1 MGSIYTPYRPER
13 YTIKKYLGKGK
24 YGGHIF
30 EVYKKLLE
38 IRTKELLKYRD
49 FTFSAISKAYMSN
62 KSDKEFREWF
72 KDEYDKQICSK

>member
-49 FTFSAISKAYMSN
+49 FTFSAISKAYDFS
-62 KSDKEFREWF
+62 RW
-72 KDEYDKQICSK
+72 DEG